1 MTSYTNIPS
10 PIGELLLTTDGE
22 AISGLYIQDGLA
34 AVEPDAGWRRDDGP
48 FADARAQLGEYF
60 AGERTEFDL
69 PLAPDGTEFQRRV
82 WDELRAIPYGETR
95 SYAELARALGKPGA
109 ARAVGSAN
117 ARNPITVIVPCHR
130 VIGSSGDLAGFS
142 GGVERKRLLLD
153 LEATGEA
160 PKFYTA
166 AARPPS
172 RREASIRHH
181 SAIARSHSASA
192 RVRTA
197 T

>member
-34 AVEPDAGWRRDDGP
+34 AVEPDAGWRRDDGA

-60 AGERTEFDL
+60 AGERAEFDL

-95 SYAELARALGKPGA
+95 SYAEIAREVGRPQAV
-109 ARAVGSAN
+109 RAVGTAN
-117 ARNPITVIVPCHR
+117 GSNPLAIVIPCHR
-130 VIGSSGDLAGFS
+130 VIASDGSLGGYGGGLALKAKLLAMEQSRPAQG
-142 GGVERKRLLLD
+142 LLL
-153 LEATGEA
+153 
-160 PKFYTA
+160 
-166 AARPPS
+166 
-172 RREASIRHH
+172 
-181 SAIARSHSASA
+181 
-192 RVRTA
+192 
-197 T
+197 

>member
-34 AVEPDAGWRRDDGP
+34 AVEPDAGWRRDDGA

-95 SYAELARALGKPGA
+95 SYAELARAVGKPGA

-117 ARNPITVIVPCHR
+117 GRNPITVIVPCHR
-130 VIGSSGDLAGFS
+130 VIGSSWRPG
-142 GGVERKRLLLD
+142 RLLRRRR
-153 LEATGEA
+153 AQA
-160 PKFYTA
+160 P
-166 AARPPS
+166 AARPRGH
-172 RREASIRHH
+172 RRGAEVLDGRCQPALEA
-181 SAIARSHSASA
+181 
-192 RVRTA
+192 
-197 T
+197 

>member
-22 AISGLYIQDGLA
+22 AIRGLYIQDGLA
-34 AVEPDAGWRRDDGP
+34 AVEPDAAWRRDDGA

-82 WDELRAIPYGETR
+82 WDELRAIAYGETR
-95 SYAELARALGKPGA
+95 SYAELARAVGKPGA

-117 ARNPITVIVPCHR
+117 GRNPITVIVPCHR

-142 GGVERKRLLLD
+142 GGIERKRLLLD
-153 LEATGEA
+153 LEATRRGAEVLDGRRQPALEA
-160 PKFYTA
+160 
-166 AARPPS
+166 
-172 RREASIRHH
+172 
-181 SAIARSHSASA
+181 
-192 RVRTA
+192 
-197 T
+197 